1 MRCAH
6 CGELFEGSV
15 VGFKAVCEGCG
26 MYLHSCVQCRLYDEA
41 RRCLSNTTEAVR
53 DVEHANF
60 CEEYQPA
67 GDSGAEGNGS
77 GPRGGDGERARDSFD
92 ALFGN

>member
-1 MRCAH
+1 MH
-6 CGELFEGSV
+6 CGEVFEGSV

-60 CEEYQPA
+60 CEEYQPLE
-67 GDSGAEGNGS
+67 DSAEQTGWGRQEGGS
-77 GPRGGDGERARDSFD
+77 SGERASDDFD
-92 ALFGN
+92 ALFGH